1 MQNPI
6 WDATTEQ
13 RQRTGQSGQVH
24 TMTDEGRAGG
34 QGCGCAGCCS
44 SPTASSSNRAA
55 NVETDASVSGGT
67 VADTIQ
73 SLAAPGALSTEDAL
87 LVWTAI
93 NTLVLAYWAYTE
105 VRR

>member
-1 MQNPI
+1 MQNAI
-6 WDATTEQ
+6 WDATT
-13 RQRTGQSGQVH
+13 GQPQHTGQVH
-24 TMTDEGRAGG
+24 TMTGGAGG

-44 SPTASSSNRAA
+44 SSTSSGNRAA
-55 NVETDASVSGGT
+55 NVDTDASITGGAVTDT
-67 VADTIQ
+67 VQ

-105 VRR
+105 VQT

>member
-1 MQNPI
+1 MQNAI
-6 WDATTEQ
+6 WDATTGQ
-13 RQRTGQSGQVH
+13 PQRTGQAH
-24 TMTDEGRAGG
+24 TMTGGSSGG

-44 SPTASSSNRAA
+44 SSNSSAGNRAA
-55 NVETDASVSGGT
+55 NVETDASITGGT
-67 VADTIQ
+67 VTDTIQ
-73 SLAAPGALSTEDAL
+73 SLAAPGELSTEDAL